1 MSAYQLKDFSDII
14 NACLEELKIQSTD
27 TVNANRLRRLINE
40 VYIDDVC
47 AFKRFWWLSGHVDVA
62 MAPYYAN
69 GTCSVTPASTTVS
82 LSVAPAASDGSKTGY
97 YFSVEGIDEIYT
109 IASHTAESQTITLST
124 TYNGALNATA
134 TYRIWTDKIVLPTDC
149 RETVEVW
156 HDFYKK
162 TMDARGLQDF
172 RKLVAED
179 PKQNA
184 RPAFYSTYDFVDP
197 TPSYQASTSA
207 SSASFAESAVN
218 TTTDIITITSH
229 GYTTGMRARF
239 STTGTLP
246 AGLSVGTDYYL
257 IAASSS
263 TLKVATSAANALAG
277 TAIDLTDDG
286 TGTHR
291 VNPLTLEISESEDDR
306 YRILKVYPAM
316 YTATTTI
323 HIDYIKEVPALE
335 LAGDEPLMPIEDRS
349 VLKYGALSL
358 AWATIQRNPEEAQR
372 NRALF
377 EGKLARMAGKIEDT
391 FDTPSI
397 VPNSSYLSRKRG
409 PRLKA
414 GRRGLPESG
423 SGGGASTPNYAA
435 NITLNG
441 GTFTGNFTATAGVTI
456 DGRDIGVDGTTLDS
470 HIAATSSVHG
480 ATGSVVGTTDSQTL
494 TNKTIVATSNTITE
508 ILNANIGATAAID
521 RSKIAT
527 GTAYRILAN
536 NSAGVM
542 SQNAALTSGYL
553 TKVDANGQLADA
565 TNTDAQLAALVAGTP
580 SVTSATLTDNTA
592 SATLVT
598 SWAYATYDSVTINY
612 SLKRGTSNKASGVLK
627 ICTDGTNASIAQ
639 SEASIGTLGVTFT
652 VDISGANLRL
662 LFTTTSTG
670 TAATFKYKE
679 EKWLA

>member
-1 MSAYQLKDFSDII
+1 MAAYQLRDFADLLA
-14 NACLEELKIQSTD
+14 ACQEELKIQSTD

-40 VYIDDVC
+40 VYLEDVVP
-47 AFKRFWWLSGHVDVA
+47 FKRWWWLSGHVDVA

-197 TPSYQASTSA
+197 TPVT
-207 SSASFAESAVN
+207 AE
-218 TTTDIITITSH
+218 T
-229 GYTTGMRARF
+229 
-239 STTGTLP
+239 
-246 AGLSVGTDYYL
+246 
-257 IAASSS
+257 
-263 TLKVATSAANALAG
+263 
-277 TAIDLTDDG
+277 
-286 TGTHR
+286 
-291 VNPLTLEISESEDDR
+291 ESDR

-435 NITLNG
+435 NITLAG
-441 GTFTGNFTATAGVTI
+441 GTFTANFTATAGVTL
-456 DGRDIGVDGTTLDS
+456 DGRDISVDGTTLDS
-470 HIAATSSVHG
+470 HIAATTGVHG

-536 NSAGVM
+536 SSAGVM
-542 SQNAALTSGYL
+542 SQNAALTSGKMV
-553 TKVDANGQLADA
+553 KVDANGQLADA
-565 TNTDAQLAALVAGTP
+565 TNTDAEVAALVAGTP
-580 SVTSATLTDNTA
+580 SVTSATLTDNTTG
-592 SATLVT
+592 SVAT
-598 SWAYATYDSVTINY
+598 WAYATYDVIHIDY
-612 SLKRGTSNKASGVLK
+612 SIKRGTSNKLTGQLK
-627 ICTDGTNASIAQ
+627 IATDGTTADVADGAIASL
-639 SEASIGTLGVTFT
+639 GTLGVSFT
-652 VDISGANLRL
+652 ADISGSDLRL
-662 LFTTTSTG
+662 RFTTTSTG
-670 TAATFKYKE
+670 TNATMKYMVT
-679 EKWLA
+679 KWLA